1 MKKMTP
7 LLILLLVISCSQEK
21 KENNQEDQANKVKSE
36 LESSAKVVEKE
47 FTEIEKELKNAED
60 KYNLA
65 LQEQEKVNTQY
76 KRLMESIAKLQMG
89 EWNEED
95 DSGNQ
100 EQYNSEREQLLAAV
114 HTIEQQKR
122 IYEQNKETLQSKIS
136 KLKETFGSLDAET
149 KKMAEEELKRLERQ
163 EQENNSKK
171 ALLEEDKKR
180 REQELQAK
188 ENIEHERLKAKDQT
202 RKTQLLTLQGII
214 DGLEEEKKD
223 IEKEF
228 DLKLETEASPIR
240 TEIAKLKEEIKKIE
254 TQVKHKSSENNYK
267 ASRYTSA
274 SQQNKE
280 LEEKILAEKEKNK
293 KIDDWIDKHSDY
305 INTIKNKRFVLDESA
320 SFYGLYINVKN
331 GGSIQSKYIYWNR
344 NNRSFTPDMY
354 GNFMINSKSGQKIY
368 FNLIKSENNEWNSK
382 DVKGLYYVTENQPA
396 VFEENDPRISNLPIT
411 RLYVRR
417 GSNNKNAVIVFY
429 ADGGPLFL
437 RYGYQK

>member
-1 MKKMTP
+1 MKKMTS

-21 KENNQEDQANKVKSE
+21 KENNQEDHANKVRSE
-36 LESSAKVVEKE
+36 LEASAKAVEKE

-95 DSGNQ
+95 DSENQ

-149 KKMAEEELKRLERQ
+149 RKMAEEELKILERQ
-163 EQENNSKK
+163 EQENNSQK

-180 REQELQAK
+180 RENELHAK
-188 ENIEHERLKAKDQT
+188 ESIENERLKAKDQA

-214 DGLEEEKKD
+214 DGLEDEKKD
-223 IEKEF
+223 IGKDF
-228 DLKLETEASPIR
+228 DLKLEEEAAPIR

-254 TQVKHKSSENNYK
+254 TKVKHKSSENNYK

-280 LEEKILAEKEKNK
+280 LDESILAEKEKNK
-293 KIDDWIDKHSDY
+293 KIDDWVSKHSDY
-305 INTIKNKRFVLDESA
+305 INTIKNKRFEMDESA
-320 SFYGLYINVKN
+320 SFYGLYVNIKN
-331 GGSIQSKYIYWNR
+331 GRSTQSKYIYWHK
-344 NNRSFTPDMY
+344 SSKIFTPDMY
-354 GNFMINSKSGQKIY
+354 GDFMIYNRFGQKIY
-368 FNLIKSENNEWNSK
+368 FNLIKSETNEWNSK

-411 RLYVRR
+411 KLYVRR

-437 RYGYQK
+437 RYGHQK